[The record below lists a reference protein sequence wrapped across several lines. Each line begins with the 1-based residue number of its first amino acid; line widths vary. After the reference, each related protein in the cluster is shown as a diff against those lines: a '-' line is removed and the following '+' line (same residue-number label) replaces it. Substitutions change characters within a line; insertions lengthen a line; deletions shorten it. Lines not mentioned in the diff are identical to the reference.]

1 MHLCAWL
8 YFLLAPALWLAACDR
23 SPLIAEDVGD
33 LPRAITAGTA
43 DTGA

>member
-8 YFLLAPALWLAACDR
+8 YFSLAPALWLAACDR
-23 SPLIAEDVGD
+23 APLIAEDVGD